1 MDGFRRFY
9 GEHPLHLLALL
20 GCFALAGAA
29 VLALVPNPSA
39 VTILIWFAAAVIGH
53 DLVLYP
59 LYALAD
65 RSLVLTR
72 WVRRR
77 VSSRAVLVPATNH
90 VRLPVIGAALVGL
103 IWLPTISGNGAGVLF
118 FAAGLPPT
126 VDYVSRWLLLTAVLF
141 LASAVVYAVRLGRAA
156 VRERSSRP

>member
-1 MDGFRRFY
+1 MGWFRRFY
-9 GEHPLHLLALL
+9 GENPLHLLALL

-29 VLALVPNPSA
+29 VLELAPNPSA
-39 VTILIWFAAAVIGH
+39 MAILIWFAAAVIGH

-77 VSSRAVLVPATNH
+77 VSARAVTVAATNH
-90 VRLPVIGAALVGL
+90 VRLPALGAALTGL
-103 IWLPTISGNGAGVLF
+103 IWLPTISGH
-118 FAAGLPPT
+118 AAGTAYFVSDLPPT
-126 VDYVSRWLLLTAVLF
+126 VDYVRRWLLLTAALF
-141 LASAVVYAVRLGRAA
+141 LASAVVYAMRLGRAA
-156 VRERSSRP
+156 VRERRTPT